1 MSKAEKVR
9 KSGLPVVRPALD
21 IVERE
26 DGFHLYMNLPGV
38 EKNDLDLESRGTDLI
53 VNAYTSYGLDDSERL
68 HNLEFTDVHYQGKF
82 TLFEDIDRSAIS
94 AELRDGVLIIF
105 MPRRGREPERISI
118 KVT

>member
-1 MSKAEKVR
+1 MNKAEKIR
-9 KSGLPVVRPALD
+9 KGGLPIVRPTLD

-38 EKNDLDLESRGTDLI
+38 EKNDLDLESCGNDLI
-53 VNAYTSYGLDDSERL
+53 VNAYTSYSFDDSERL

-82 TLFEDIDRSAIS
+82 TLFEDIDRNAIS
-94 AELRDGVLIIF
+94 AELRDGVLMIF